1 MAAIDVASPVPGF
14 PGAAGSGL
22 NLRMQRLQKLE
33 EAFGSAGRHFEIDLL
48 IAAVL
53 QLMTG
58 SFDLVLVYL
67 LWRRSLQPRRTT
79 GPLEG
84 IVTHLWEH
92 LFEDDLFCMRCCLE
106 LMSRSSAVRM
116 SADRFAMESILVER
130 IMQNARRG
138 VIMTLDRVI
147 EDFLGLWCQ
156 RSHIP
161 DFIAPWIAKLAYH
174 RNTRRKFGVRLRQV
188 WNLQMGS
195 LRTVTPTEPISGQV
209 KAYI

>member
-22 NLRMQRLQKLE
+22 TLRMQRLQTLE
-33 EAFGSAGRHFEIDLL
+33 EAFGSAGRHFEIDLVT
-48 IAAVL
+48 AALL

-79 GPLEG
+79 GPFEG